1 MMGKRD
7 RIVLYYVLGLIALL
21 ALVFTYTE
29 YTGRTHIIADYY
41 APGTGYNLTDGSAL
55 SADDL
60 QEFISSRNPNV
71 ESTTGVKLSHFCR
84 KYQVNP
90 AFVLGIAEADSSQ
103 GMAGAGRTNKN
114 PGNTKISY
122 SALDEVNIKHAWYRA
137 PNNFAVFKTWGDG
150 YAAIALTLNNYR
162 YYNLRGQLDPILRT
176 YAGNPNPNYYNI
188 VKGVMTKLLAKVDIK
203 VKVKSLYA
211 SRSMKDVQ
219 VLLRSNGKAIGK
231 KKPNANGMVIFNNLP
246 RNQYVLKITSKSFRP
261 YQKKLTSLQKTTIV
275 EANLLAKDRSFIA
288 GEVQR
293 LIMNLPDNEGVVL
306 RLNGEDGELVRRSR
320 TSRNGFY
327 YFGNL
332 IPGKYVVSIESEIDI
347 PTGFYYA
354 QNINLTKEPKSG
366 IDFIY

>member
-1 MMGKRD
+1 MGKRD
-7 RIVLYYVLGLIALL
+7 QIVLYYVLGLIVFLI
-21 ALVFTYTE
+21 LVFTYTE

-41 APGTGYNLTDGSAL
+41 APVGMYNLSDGNAL

-60 QEFISSRNPNV
+60 QQFISLYNPNI
-71 ESTTGVKLSHFCR
+71 ENTTGVKLLHFCR
-84 KYQVNP
+84 EYQVNP

-103 GMAGAGRTNKN
+103 GMAGAGRINKN

-122 SALDEVNIKHAWYRA
+122 SALDKVGIKHAWYRA

-188 VKGVMTKLLAKVDIK
+188 VKGVMNKLLAKVDIK

-211 SRSMKDVQ
+211 RRSMKDVQ
-219 VLLRSNGKAIGK
+219 VLLRNDGKTIAK
-231 KKPNANGMVIFNNLP
+231 KKLKQNGMVVFNNLP
-246 RNQYVLKITSKSFRP
+246 RNEYVLKIISKNFRP
-261 YQKKLTSLQKTTIV
+261 YQDRLTSLQKTTV
-275 EANLLAKDRSFIA
+275 VKVDLLAKNRSYIA
-288 GEVQR
+288 GKVQK
-293 LIMNLPDNEGVVL
+293 LIMSLPDNEGVIL

-320 TSRNGFY
+320 TSKNGFY

-332 IPGKYVVSIESEIDI
+332 IPGRYVVSIESEIDI
-347 PTGFYYA
+347 PTGFYYT
-354 QNINLTKEPKSG
+354 QRINLSKRPKSKVN
-366 IDFIY
+366 FIY